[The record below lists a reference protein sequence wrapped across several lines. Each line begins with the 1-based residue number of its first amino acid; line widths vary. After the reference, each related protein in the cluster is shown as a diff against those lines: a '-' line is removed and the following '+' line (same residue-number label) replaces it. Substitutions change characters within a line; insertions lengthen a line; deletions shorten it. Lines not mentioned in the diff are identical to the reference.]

1 MRRLMTWENVEEL
14 GSVVHDK
21 REDQPI
27 RLSSSKRGFG
37 CGCGGVPIAQ
47 SYVREA
53 GEYMCLDEC
62 VCWEAGRRHKALNV
76 SEDS

>member
-14 GSVVHDK
+14 GSVVHRK

-27 RLSSSKRGFG
+27 RLSSSKRGLG

-47 SYVREA
+47 S
-53 GEYMCLDEC
+53 
-62 VCWEAGRRHKALNV
+62 
-76 SEDS
+76 